1 MPKTMLG
8 CKLMSM
14 SEFDPSVFDKETLYR
29 AIVEAQTELISI
41 ASADGILS
49 FVNKAYATHFGF
61 KPEEMLGTS
70 LFDYVDEE
78 ARDDVRAYLRALC
91 ERGGVSNNENQMRAA
106 DGTARWVVWTNVV
119 ITDPKGHVTYLQSI
133 GRDLT
138 ARRQVEQALLASEA
152 FLDRTG
158 RVAGVGGWELDLAS
172 SALKWSD
179 QTCRLHEVEP
189 GFSPTMEQ
197 AVAFYAPE
205 ARAVIQ
211 AAVEQTLVT
220 GQGWDLEL
228 PLITRAGRKIW
239 ARAVGT
245 AQYEQGKM
253 VRLLGA
259 FQDITERKAT
269 ERALS
274 EQYELIRVT
283 LQSIADGVIA
293 TDADGLVQWFNP
305 VSERMTDWASEQA
318 RGQPLEQ
325 VFHLLTSGNGNQA
338 EKLVADCIAFG
349 SVIALSDKTVL
360 VGRDGTEYG
369 IEGAVAP
376 ILDAQGQ
383 VVGVV
388 LVFRDVSEQRRLS
401 HEMMRRAKYDG
412 LTGLINR
419 AEFESNIGQLL
430 TQAQQSGSV
439 HALLFIDLDRF
450 KQVNDACGHAAGD
463 VLLQQIAKMLQEAVR
478 AHDAVARLG
487 GDEFAILL
495 EHCVSDRA
503 QQVGQ
508 QICDRMEKFR
518 FVHHGKSFRLGSS
531 IGLVQIDGHWPDTAA
546 IVHAADTSCY
556 AAKASGRNRVHVWV
570 DSSQTLKKRQ
580 GEGQWGVRLEAALQ
594 QGSFILYAQRVSLLQ
609 AASGA
614 QRDACSEVLPEVLS
628 YEVLLRMV
636 DIDGSLILPSAF
648 LPAAERLHLATRL
661 DLWVVN
667 QVLAL
672 MRMNATALPPV
683 TWVSVNLTAQAVC
696 DRAFLRELKILVQ
709 QPGCD
714 AHRLCLEIPEAVVVS
729 HLAEATVLIA
739 EMRALGV
746 RIALDD
752 FGGAS
757 TSLNHLKNLQVDC
770 LKIDGHYWHDLGN
783 DALNQIVVRSFC
795 EVARVLGA
803 KTVAKS
809 VENKAALTTAYAM
822 GVDGVQ
828 GHSVYYP
835 EPLSDV
841 LGRPIENYS
850 ALSSI

>member
-305 VSERMTDWASEQA
+305 VSERM
-318 RGQPLEQ
+318 
-325 VFHLLTSGNGNQA
+325 
-338 EKLVADCIAFG
+338 I
-349 SVIALSDKTVL
+349 
-360 VGRDGTEYG
+360 
-369 IEGAVAP
+369 
-376 ILDAQGQ
+376 
-383 VVGVV
+383 
-388 LVFRDVSEQRRLS
+388 
-401 HEMMRRAKYDG
+401 
-412 LTGLINR
+412 
-419 AEFESNIGQLL
+419 
-430 TQAQQSGSV
+430 
-439 HALLFIDLDRF
+439 
-450 KQVNDACGHAAGD
+450 
-463 VLLQQIAKMLQEAVR
+463 
-478 AHDAVARLG
+478 
-487 GDEFAILL
+487 
-495 EHCVSDRA
+495 CVST
-503 QQVGQ
+503 
-508 QICDRMEKFR
+508 E
-518 FVHHGKSFRLGSS
+518 
-531 IGLVQIDGHWPDTAA
+531 
-546 IVHAADTSCY
+546 
-556 AAKASGRNRVHVWV
+556 
-570 DSSQTLKKRQ
+570 
-580 GEGQWGVRLEAALQ
+580 
-594 QGSFILYAQRVSLLQ
+594 
-609 AASGA
+609 
-614 QRDACSEVLPEVLS
+614 
-628 YEVLLRMV
+628 
-636 DIDGSLILPSAF
+636 
-648 LPAAERLHLATRL
+648 
-661 DLWVVN
+661 
-667 QVLAL
+667 
-672 MRMNATALPPV
+672 
-683 TWVSVNLTAQAVC
+683 
-696 DRAFLRELKILVQ
+696 
-709 QPGCD
+709 
-714 AHRLCLEIPEAVVVS
+714 HR
-729 HLAEATVLIA
+729 
-739 EMRALGV
+739 
-746 RIALDD
+746 
-752 FGGAS
+752 
-757 TSLNHLKNLQVDC
+757 
-770 LKIDGHYWHDLGN
+770 
-783 DALNQIVVRSFC
+783 
-795 EVARVLGA
+795 
-803 KTVAKS
+803 
-809 VENKAALTTAYAM
+809 
-822 GVDGVQ
+822 
-828 GHSVYYP
+828 
-835 EPLSDV
+835 
-841 LGRPIENYS
+841 
-850 ALSSI
+850 